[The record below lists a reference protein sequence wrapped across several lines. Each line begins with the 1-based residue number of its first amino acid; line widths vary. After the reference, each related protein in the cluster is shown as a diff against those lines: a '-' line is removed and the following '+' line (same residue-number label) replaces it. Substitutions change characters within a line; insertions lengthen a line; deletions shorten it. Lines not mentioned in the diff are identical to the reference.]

1 MFKKYLLIGVANTFL
16 GYAIIVSLIY
26 IGVLPEVSNFLGY
39 ACGLVL
45 SYILNKK
52 YCFESN
58 DRHSVAVPKY
68 MISMGIC
75 YLLNMLVLLVVYRFY
90 GIDVY
95 VSQFFASCVYVIFG
109 YFLNRNWVFRG
120 VIR

>member
-45 SYILNKK
+45 SYSLNKK

-58 DRHSVAVPKY
+58 DRHSVVAPKY

-75 YLLNMLVLLVVYRFY
+75 YALNMLVLLVMYRYLGLNVYFSQLCASS
-90 GIDVY
+90 IY
-95 VSQFFASCVYVIFG
+95 VVAG
-109 YFLNRNWVFRG
+109 YSINKAWVFSSKSK
-120 VIR
+120 